1 MVSDPPEE
9 EEQDEEC
16 EDVGVAYLRILD
28 IVDKRRDM
36 KDVSL
41 SGERFT
47 ALHNLIVKS
56 GHNQSF

>member
-28 IVDKRRDM
+28 VMDKRRDM

-41 SGERFT
+41 SGKRFT
-47 ALHNLIVKS
+47 LRHKVRSDFSLM
-56 GHNQSF
+56 

>member
-9 EEQDEEC
+9 EEQEEEC

-28 IVDKRRDM
+28 IMDTRRDM

-41 SGERFT
+41 SGKSFT
-47 ALHNLIVKS
+47 WHHTKS
-56 GHNQSF
+56 AHNQSFSV